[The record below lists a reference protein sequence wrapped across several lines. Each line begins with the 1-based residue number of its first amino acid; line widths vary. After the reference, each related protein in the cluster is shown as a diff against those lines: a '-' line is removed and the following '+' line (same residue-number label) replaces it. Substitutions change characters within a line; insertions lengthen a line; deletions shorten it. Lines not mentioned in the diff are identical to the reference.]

1 MTELTPEPE
10 LVEQIDDD
18 IADDND
24 EVLDMRGVRKLR
36 NEAKRLRHLLRE
48 EQENRASEQK
58 HRESDLARIAAFEK
72 REVERE
78 ASQVLIDAEDIWR
91 HTDLETQ
98 QTFNNEFGEIVGERV
113 VEAAK
118 RLASERPH
126 LARPNTSPPPS
137 DRPLEGLKPGASP
150 EPEKKPATWHA
161 AIRGS

>member
-58 HRESDLARIAAFEK
+58 HRESDLARSRRSKSA
-72 REVERE
+72 R
-78 ASQVLIDAEDIWR
+78 S
-91 HTDLETQ
+91 
-98 QTFNNEFGEIVGERV
+98 N
-113 VEAAK
+113 AK
-118 RLASERPH
+118 PR
-126 LARPNTSPPPS
+126 
-137 DRPLEGLKPGASP
+137 KC
-150 EPEKKPATWHA
+150 
-161 AIRGS
+161 